1 MMYMT
6 NDEYK
11 HYIFE
16 QKRKGRSEEQI
27 AESMGMQ
34 LEDFL
39 ALQAKVFG
47 TPIAETV
54 QEPAEEP
61 ESDDDYFKACTDFF
75 NALAEMATEGKTPTD
90 TDAMKELYETEPEQE
105 KESEPTPVT
114 VEEDESRANG

>member
-27 AESMGMQ
+27 AESMGIR
-34 LEDFL
+34 LEEFL
-39 ALQAKVFG
+39 ALQNRVFG

-54 QEPAEEP
+54 QEPVVEAVAEP
-61 ESDDDYFKACTDFF
+61 E
-75 NALAEMATEGKTPTD
+75 P
-90 TDAMKELYETEPEQE
+90 EPEPVVVDFVNPLFQE
-105 KESEPTPVT
+105 VTPPTPVT
-114 VEEDESRANG
+114 VEEDESWAD

>member
-34 LEDFL
+34 LDEFL
-39 ALQAKVFG
+39 ALQNRVFG

-75 NALAEMATEGKTPTD
+75 NALAEMATE
-90 TDAMKELYETEPEQE
+90 PEQE
-105 KESEPTPVT
+105 KKSEPAPVT
-114 VEEDESRANG
+114 VEEDESRAD

>member
-54 QEPAEEP
+54 QEPAAEP
-61 ESDDDYFKACTDFF
+61 E
-75 NALAEMATEGKTPTD
+75 P
-90 TDAMKELYETEPEQE
+90 ETIVEPEPVVVDLVNPLFQA
-105 KESEPTPVT
+105 KPTPVT
-114 VEEDESRANG
+114 VEEDESWAD